1 LGRPSR
7 SRTPIPRN
15 IPEQIDANGLNDY
28 LEIMTKAVF
37 QAGVSWAMVDR
48 RWVGFKRV
56 FKNFDPAV
64 VASFTDADVETMMA
78 DPEILHSKN
87 KIFATIHNAKTMLG
101 LQEEFGSF
109 KNYLRSK
116 KSYEELSVDMRKRF
130 KYVGELSVYYF
141 LFRVKEPV
149 PPFETWIKTI
159 EGHHPR
165 MREMVELA
173 AQRKSQ

>member
-1 LGRPSR
+1 VQS
-7 SRTPIPRN
+7 IPRN
-15 IPEQIDANGLNDY
+15 IPEQIEPTGLNDY

-48 RWVGFKRV
+48 RWSGFEQA
-56 FKNFDPAV
+56 FNNFDPAA
-64 VASFTDADVETMMA
+64 VAAFTDTDVETLMS
-78 DPEILHSKN
+78 DPGILHSKN
-87 KIFATIHNAKTMLG
+87 KIMGTIHNAKTMLA
-101 LQEEFGSF
+101 LQEEFGTF

-116 KSYEELSVDMRKRF
+116 KTYEELSADMRKRF

-149 PPFETWIKTI
+149 PPFETWITTI

-173 AQRKSQ
+173 EQRKGICQ